1 MDILIIII
9 FDKLN
14 HSNILHLSIKIIVI
28 LKIVTLKINQY
39 NWSMLL
45 SLFDT
50 KEFVFDEF
58 VGIEVYALLRDAFD
72 DIGSKAFIKS
82 N

>member
-14 HSNILHLSIKIIVI
+14 HSNILHLSIKIIAF

-39 NWSMLL
+39 NWSVLL

-58 VGIEVYALLRDAFD
+58 VGIEIYALLRDTFD